1 VVGVSDQTKGGTLYI
16 ATTGKPYP
24 VQITKAGGGGGA
36 VSFQGWNQPVTIVA
50 PANALDINQ
59 LRRGH

>member
-1 VVGVSDQTKGGTLYI
+1 VGVSDQTKGGTLYI

-24 VQITKAGGGGGA
+24 VQITKTGGGGGA
-36 VSFQGWNQPVTIVA
+36 VSFQGWNRPVTIIA